1 MFRELTRIKNK
12 LSDEACIRIL
22 TTEKRGVLSVNGDG
36 GYPYAMPMNHYYN
49 PDDGAIY
56 FHCGKT
62 GHRLDSL
69 KKDGKASFCVY
80 DGGFRKDGAVSAMC
94 NSIGAIQPGY
104 GNCAPV
110 QLEFDPGIV
119 NDTEGVEKMVS
130 ISDILCPHICLNS
143 ENMFFIF
150 FAHSLKVLFI
160 SI

>member
-1 MFRELTRIKNK
+1 MFRDLTRIKNK

-69 KKDGKASFCVY
+69 KKDSRVSFCVY
-80 DGGFRKDGAVSAMC
+80 DGGFRKDGEWAL
-94 NSIGAIQPGY
+94 NIGS
-104 GNCAPV
+104 V
-110 QLEFDPGIV
+110 IV
-119 NDTEGVEKMVS
+119 FGKVEIIDEPSVIAD
-130 ISDILCPHICLNS
+130 ISEKL
-143 ENMFFIF
+143 
-150 FAHSLKVLFI
+150 SLKFTDDAEYIRNEIKNFAANTLILRLNPENICGKLVNE
-160 SI
+160 S

>member
-22 TTEKRGVLSVNGDG
+22 TTEKRGVLCVNGDG

-69 KKDGKASFCVY
+69 KKDGRASFCVY
-80 DGGFRKDGAVSAMC
+80 DGGFRKDGEWAL
-94 NSIGAIQPGY
+94 NIGS
-104 GNCAPV
+104 V
-110 QLEFDPGIV
+110 IV
-119 NDTEGVEKMVS
+119 FGKIEIIDEPSVTADISEK
-130 ISDILCPHICLNS
+130 L
-143 ENMFFIF
+143 
-150 FAHSLKVLFI
+150 SLKFTDDAEYIRNEIKNFAANTLILKLKPENICGKLVNE
-160 SI
+160 S

>member
-69 KKDGKASFCVY
+69 KKDGRASFCVY
-80 DGGFRKDGAVSAMC
+80 DGGFRKDGEWAL
-94 NSIGAIQPGY
+94 NIGS
-104 GNCAPV
+104 V
-110 QLEFDPGIV
+110 IV
-119 NDTEGVEKMVS
+119 FGKIEIIDEPSVTADISEK
-130 ISDILCPHICLNS
+130 L
-143 ENMFFIF
+143 
-150 FAHSLKVLFI
+150 SLKFTDDAEYIRNEIKNFAANTLILKLKPENICGKLVNE
-160 SI
+160 S

>member
-69 KKDGKASFCVY
+69 KKDGRVSFCVY
-80 DGGFRKDGAVSAMC
+80 DGGFRKDGEWAL
-94 NSIGAIQPGY
+94 NIGS
-104 GNCAPV
+104 V
-110 QLEFDPGIV
+110 IV
-119 NDTEGVEKMVS
+119 FGKIEIIDEPSVTADISEK
-130 ISDILCPHICLNS
+130 L
-143 ENMFFIF
+143 
-150 FAHSLKVLFI
+150 SLKFTADADYIRNEIKNFAANTLILKLKPENICGKLVNE
-160 SI
+160 S